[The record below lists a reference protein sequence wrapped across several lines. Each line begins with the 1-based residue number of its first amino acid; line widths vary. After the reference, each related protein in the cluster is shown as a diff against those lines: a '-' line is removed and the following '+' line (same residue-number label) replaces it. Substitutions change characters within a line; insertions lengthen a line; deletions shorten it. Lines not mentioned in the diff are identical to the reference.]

1 MGKNSWH
8 VEVWDKDGKTAA
20 AWREVAEFKDVIAII
35 RDARARGLEETVRIS
50 APLNASKNELET
62 LERLGAVSL

>member
-8 VEVWDKDGKTAA
+8 VELWDKNGKTVA
-20 AWREVAEFKDVIAII
+20 AWREAAEFDDVIAII

-50 APLNASKNELET
+50 APPNVSKKDLET
-62 LERLGAVSL
+62 LERLGAVHL